1 MKKVSLIVM
10 LLIAVM
16 MIVGCSHNA
25 DVSKNADKDDSVSF
39 SASKTE
45 NSNSKIVTENESSTE
60 VSTTETTTAQ
70 STTKPKETKKSTTA
84 KTTTAKP
91 DDKKS
96 AGQGKVKKKTQTTT
110 KKQATTQKQTVINKP
125 TTTKK
130 QSTTKEKAT
139 ASTTAK
145 NKLTKSDVEWVQ
157 AQAHSYI
164 RSKGC
169 NVNSSV
175 SSFSGRISTKN
186 FTDKNS
192 LLSEVKEWID
202 SEYDDCVASG
212 WKTVDMYCKIESRS
226 DGNYFIY
233 VMYG

>member
-1 MKKVSLIVM
+1 MKKKILFIILSVLIIVSLTACSAESKDTVGTTESTVT
-10 LLIAVM
+10 IA
-16 MIVGCSHNA
+16 A
-25 DVSKNADKDDSVSF
+25 
-39 SASKTE
+39 
-45 NSNSKIVTENESSTE
+45 ESTLA
-60 VSTTETTTAQ
+60 VKSTTEKETTT
-70 STTKPKETKKSTTA
+70 SE
-84 KTTTAKP
+84 TTTQESESSDTTTRP
-91 DDKKS
+91 TEQKS
-96 AGQGKVKKKTQTTT
+96 AGQTTT
-110 KKQATTQKQTVINKP
+110 KKATAMQRKTTTERQTSAKKQTVTNKP

-130 QSTTKEKAT
+130 QSTTKEKT
-139 ASTTAK
+139 TVSTTAK
-145 NKLTKSDVEWVQ
+145 SNKLTKNDVEWVQ
-157 AQAHSYI
+157 SQAHSYI

-202 SEYDDCVASG
+202 SEYDDCIASG